1 LIGTKL
7 CRTAVSYRL
16 LSGAE
21 SSGPSPLLS
30 LRASGTVRIG
40 ELVVHKLTASKAQ
53 VRVEIDQGT
62 LRIEDLRAQVL
73 GGSYKGNW
81 TIEFGVRPPTYSGNG
96 EFERISLEQLTALL
110 NGPWAMGTGNGTM
123 QIKASGYSLS
133 SLRESADGALS
144 FDVHGGRFNTLRL
157 HDGAEPLSAERFTGE
172 LLRHE
177 GKFEIKDGKLQMP
190 DGIYQVSGTVTAGNK
205 LDFKLARVGGGYIV
219 NGTLIEPRAVPDKGS
234 ATQAALKP

>member
-1 LIGTKL
+1 
-7 CRTAVSYRL
+7 
-16 LSGAE
+16 
-21 SSGPSPLLS
+21 
-30 LRASGTVRIG
+30 
-40 ELVVHKLTASKAQ
+40 
-53 VRVEIDQGT
+53 
-62 LRIEDLRAQVL
+62 
-73 GGSYKGNW
+73 
-81 TIEFGVRPPTYSGNG
+81 
-96 EFERISLEQLTALL
+96 
-110 NGPWAMGTGNGTM
+110 M

-205 LDFKLARVGGGYIV
+205 LDFKLARVGGGQH
-219 NGTLIEPRAVPDKGS
+219 PARAHR
-234 ATQAALKP
+234 